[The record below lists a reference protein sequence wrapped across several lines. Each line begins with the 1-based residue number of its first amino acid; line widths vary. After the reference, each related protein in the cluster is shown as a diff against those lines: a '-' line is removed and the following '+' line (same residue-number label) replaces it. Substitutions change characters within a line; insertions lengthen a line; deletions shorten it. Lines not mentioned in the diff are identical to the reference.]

1 MSLCRYLPT
10 PSDRMAVMW
19 SLLTV
24 DGAVVLEYGPAGTTH
39 YCVSLFG
46 QMGIS
51 PNQNLFTTHMSED
64 DVVMGDVRRLE
75 DAIREVDAGYHPKV
89 IFVIASA
96 VTSVIGTDLA
106 GVCRYM
112 QPEVDARLI
121 AMENG
126 GFRGDY
132 TVGLRQVYTMLAK
145 ELAGPG
151 SGEKPAAYNVLG
163 ASANA
168 YRIHS
173 DLWEIE
179 DILSRAFGLTRGSIL
194 GVDSSLDAL
203 ACLGAARINL
213 VLRAEALPAA
223 RYLKETYGTPYVY
236 GAPYGYAGTRK
247 WLDAISAAVGRP
259 VSRDVAEQ
267 LKQKESDAA
276 TFRMYASMYRNKPH
290 KPSAAIV
297 GDYDT
302 ILGLS
307 AMCRDLD
314 IDPTLC
320 ICPHTLKDIENPA
333 PDVRHP
339 ASEKEQIDWL
349 RALDYHL
356 VLGDDVSLHLLNS
369 TNTGLCVS
377 FPLVSHVQLATH
389 LPLMGIRG
397 TDFLLETVD
406 RYYQVL
412 E

>member
-24 DGAVVLEYGPAGTTH
+24 EDAVVLEYGPAGTTH

-51 PNQNLFTTHMSED
+51 PDQNLFTTHMSED

-96 VTSVIGTDLA
+96 VTSVIGTDLV
-106 GVCRYM
+106 GVCHYM
-112 QPEVDARLI
+112 QPEVNARLI

-132 TVGLRQVYTMLAK
+132 TVGLRQVYSMLVK

-151 SGEKPAAYNVLG
+151 VEKKPATYNVLG

-179 DILSRAFGLTRGSIL
+179 DVLSRAFGFTRGAIL
-194 GVDSSLDAL
+194 GVNSSLEAL
-203 ACLGAARINL
+203 ASLGAAGVNL

-223 RYLKETYGTPYVY
+223 RYLEETYGTPYVY

-247 WLDAISAAVGRP
+247 WLAAIGAAVGRP
-259 VSRDVAEQ
+259 VSQEVTEQ
-267 LKQKESDAA
+267 LRRKEGDAA

-297 GDYDT
+297 GDYDML
-302 ILGLS
+302 LGLS
-307 AMCRDLD
+307 EMCRDLD
-314 IDPTLC
+314 IEPTLC
-320 ICPHTLKDIENPA
+320 ICPHTLKDIEKPV
-333 PDVRHP
+333 PGVRHP
-339 ASEKEQIDWL
+339 AREKEQIDWL
-349 RALDYHL
+349 RALNYHL
-356 VLGDDVSLHLLNS
+356 VLGDDVSLHLCNP

-377 FPLVSHVQLATH
+377 FPLVSHVQFATH

-397 TDFLLETVD
+397 ADFILETVD